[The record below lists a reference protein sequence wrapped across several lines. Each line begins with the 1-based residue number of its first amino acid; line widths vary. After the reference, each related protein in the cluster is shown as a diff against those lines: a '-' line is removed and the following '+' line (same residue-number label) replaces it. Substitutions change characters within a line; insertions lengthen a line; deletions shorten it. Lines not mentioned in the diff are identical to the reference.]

1 MSATTA
7 KPERQELELGITA
20 LVPCP
25 ANPRKHFPTDAHKSL
40 VKSIQKHGITN
51 NLLVMHHPDQDGRFM
66 IIAGERRFR
75 AAQDAPLDTVP
86 CTLLE
91 VTDALEILELQAD
104 ENLDR
109 VNLNPLEEAETF
121 KLLMD
126 AGKTQAAIAEKYQLS
141 QSQISNRLRLL
152 KLPRRWKKKLI
163 NGTVPVTFGRD
174 LAAWIK
180 WPDIFPALDRA
191 VDRIKGNLPTGGILE
206 LSDYRAALADAIQE
220 VGEPYYK
227 LAPLGQGKEIQKELD
242 VVIIPADLGGG
253 RVIMNA
259 ERLADLL
266 AEYAAQQEDDDE
278 PDETPPADTVNP
290 PHVPHE
296 NLFYDD
302 AEVGPGEPAER
313 TQGPQEA
320 AAVPAMETRPEP
332 ITSAQE
338 SFPGPAVD
346 YSGYWREWVRA
357 EINRQINQDDFLAQV
372 SSLSGFWDA
381 WKPDKAFLE
390 LHTRD
395 QLLALARAW
404 ELDVARLEEYGFA
417 NGEAMIDDFLIMCAQ
432 IRMEFEPGDATKIR
446 PPRGL
451 VKQGAQ
457 G

>member
-1 MSATTA
+1 M
-7 KPERQELELGITA
+7 E
-20 LVPCP
+20 
-25 ANPRKHFPTDAHKSL
+25 
-40 VKSIQKHGITN
+40 
-51 NLLVMHHPDQDGRFM
+51 
-66 IIAGERRFR
+66 
-75 AAQDAPLDTVP
+75 
-86 CTLLE
+86 
-91 VTDALEILELQAD
+91 
-104 ENLDR
+104 
-109 VNLNPLEEAETF
+109 
-121 KLLMD
+121 
-126 AGKTQAAIAEKYQLS
+126 
-141 QSQISNRLRLL
+141 
-152 KLPRRWKKKLI
+152 
-163 NGTVPVTFGRD
+163 
-174 LAAWIK
+174 
-180 WPDIFPALDRA
+180 
-191 VDRIKGNLPTGGILE
+191 RIKKNLPTGGILE
-206 LSDYRAALADAIQE
+206 LSDYRSALADAIQE

-266 AEYAAQQEDDDE
+266 AEHAAQQEDDDE

-290 PHVPHE
+290 PHIPHE

-320 AAVPAMETRPEP
+320 AAVPAMETRAEP
-332 ITSAQE
+332 ITAAQE

-357 EINRQINQDDFLAQV
+357 EINRQINQDDFLAHI

-381 WKPDKAFLE
+381 WKPDQAFLE

-395 QLLALARAW
+395 QIMALAREW
-404 ELDVARLEEYGFA
+404 ELDVARLEDYPTA
-417 NGEAMIDDFLIMCAQ
+417 TPAMIDDFLIMCAQ

-457 G
+457 A